1 MLLHNQLKILIG
13 RPPGIEK
20 NMGWEAIRVGAKQ
33 SGASMCVFPLK
44 DSPAARVQSFGNFFI
59 L

>member
-13 RPPGIEK
+13 RLPGIEK
-20 NMGWEAIRVGAKQ
+20 NMGREAIRAGAKQ
-33 SGASMCVFPLK
+33 SEASTCVFPLK
-44 DSPAARVQSFGNFFI
+44 DSPAARVLSFGNFFI